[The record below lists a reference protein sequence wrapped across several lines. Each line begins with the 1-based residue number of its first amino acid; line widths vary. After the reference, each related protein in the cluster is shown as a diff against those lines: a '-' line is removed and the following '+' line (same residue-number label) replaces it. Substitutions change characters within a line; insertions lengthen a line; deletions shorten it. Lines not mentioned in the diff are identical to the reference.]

1 MLSAAPATGPVKR
14 GAAAA
19 APPSCRAPSGVGTD
33 IKGGGAAD
41 AADAAEAAAASAPAA
56 ASDREEEAEG
66 ERKLVPLSTLRA
78 LEQRLADMGRR
89 GDELVVR
96 VSMWKETAQRSGAE
110 AAQLRGV
117 VARVQGERS
126 EERAR
131 LTRRIEQGR
140 KLTRALERRILA
152 LSRRGVGI
160 GREDGSKRGAMW

>member
-33 IKGGGAAD
+33 IEGGG

>member
-1 MLSAAPATGPVKR
+1 MAPAAAPAAAPVKR
-14 GAAAA
+14 GVAAT
-19 APPSCRAPSGVGTD
+19 APPSGRAPSGVGSD
-33 IKGGGAAD
+33 LAGDGDAPAAV
-41 AADAAEAAAASAPAA
+41 AASARSPHA
-56 ASDREEEAEG
+56 ASEQKEEPEG

-78 LEQRLADMGRR
+78 LELHLADMGRR

-96 VSMWKETAQRSGAE
+96 VAMWKETAQRSGAE

-117 VARVQGERS
+117 VARVQSERS